1 MKFSAHKNRLFPRLH
16 PHNSLM
22 FLTPAFTFDIRTRV
36 HSPSEKVSANGK
48 TNAPGE
54 KNVLSYY
61 LGGYETLLGQ
71 FVLEPVQAAGMNVA
85 LFNGPWVLK
94 Q

>member
-1 MKFSAHKNRLFPRLH
+1 
-16 PHNSLM
+16 M
-22 FLTPAFTFDIRTRV
+22 FLTPAFTFDIRTRA
-36 HSPSEKVSANGK
+36 HSPSEKGISKRQV

-54 KNVLSYY
+54 KTVLSYY